1 MPVEIAPSFLTAD
14 LTRLGEQIDQVL
26 QAGAERIH
34 VDVMDGRFVP
44 NLTFGP
50 LVVEAIKPLVEGSG
64 ALLEAHLMIEE
75 PESLISDFSA
85 AGADLITV
93 HVETCPHLNR
103 TIQQI
108 KDLGLK
114 AGVTLNPST
123 PLVSLEEVL
132 GNVDLVLVMTVN
144 PGFGGQVYL
153 PTSTL
158 KISRLQR
165 MLGERNLEDVDI
177 EVDGGIN
184 VSTAAEVVS
193 AGANVLVAGS
203 SIFNSKASLTRNLTE
218 LRAAAGGGSE

>member
-1 MPVEIAPSFLTAD
+1 MPVEISPSFLTAD
-14 LTRLGEQIDQVL
+14 LTRLGEQINEAL

-50 LVVEAIKPLVEGSG
+50 LVVAAIKPLVQQAG

-75 PESLISDFSA
+75 PENLIPEFSR
-85 AGADLITV
+85 AGVDLITV

-108 KDLGLK
+108 KNLGLK
-114 AGVTLNPST
+114 AGITLNPGT
-123 PLVSLEEVL
+123 PLVTLEHVL
-132 GNVDLVLVMTVN
+132 GEVDLVLVMSVN
-144 PGFGGQVYL
+144 PGFGGQAYL
-153 PTSTL
+153 PSSTR
-158 KISRLQR
+158 KIAQLHR
-165 MLGERNLEDVDI
+165 MLQQRDLEHVDL

-184 VSTAAEVVS
+184 TTTAAEVVS

-203 SIFNSKASLTRNLTE
+203 SIFNPQASVAENLAQLRKA
-218 LRAAAGGGSE
+218 AVG

>member
-14 LTRLGEQIDQVL
+14 LTRLGEQIEQVL

-50 LVVEAIKPLVEGSG
+50 LVVEAIKPHVEKAG

-75 PESLISDFSA
+75 PESLIPEISA

-108 KDLGLK
+108 KDFGLK

-132 GNVDLVLVMTVN
+132 GEIDLVLVMSVN
-144 PGFGGQVYL
+144 PGFGGQAYL
-153 PTSTL
+153 ASSTR
-158 KISRLQR
+158 KISRLHR
-165 MLGERNLEDVDI
+165 MLQERDLAHVDL

-184 VSTAAEVVS
+184 PSTAREVVT

-203 SIFNSKASLTRNLTE
+203 SIFNDKASLAENLST
-218 LRAAAGGGSE
+218 LRIAAGEESE

>member
-1 MPVEIAPSFLTAD
+1 MPVEISPSFLTAD
-14 LTRLGEQIDQVL
+14 LTRLGEQINEAL

-50 LVVEAIKPLVEGSG
+50 LVVAAIKPLVQQAG

-75 PESLISDFSA
+75 PENLIPEFSR
-85 AGADLITV
+85 AGVDLITV

-108 KDLGLK
+108 KNLGLK
-114 AGVTLNPST
+114 AGITLNPGT
-123 PLVSLEEVL
+123 PLVTLEHVL
-132 GNVDLVLVMTVN
+132 GEVDLVLVMSVE
-144 PGFGGQVYL
+144 PGFGGQAYL
-153 PTSTL
+153 PSSTR
-158 KISRLQR
+158 KIAQLHR
-165 MLGERNLEDVDI
+165 MLQQRDLEHVDL

-184 VSTAAEVVS
+184 TTTAAEVVS

-203 SIFNSKASLTRNLTE
+203 SIFNTQASVAENLAQLRKA
-218 LRAAAGGGSE
+218 AVG

>member
-1 MPVEIAPSFLTAD
+1 MRVEIAPSILTAD
-14 LTRLGEQIDQVL
+14 LTRLGEQLDQVL
-26 QAGAERIH
+26 KAGAERIH

-50 LVVEAIKPLVEGSG
+50 LVVEGIKPIVEEAG
-64 ALLEAHLMIEE
+64 ALLETHLMIEE
-75 PESLISDFSA
+75 PESLIPEFSA

-108 KDLGLK
+108 KALGVK

-123 PLVSLEEVL
+123 PLGSLEEVL
-132 GNVDLVLVMTVN
+132 GEVDLVLVMSVN
-144 PGFGGQVYL
+144 PGFGGQTYL
-153 PTSTL
+153 PASTR
-158 KISRLQR
+158 KISRLRR
-165 MLGERNLEDVDI
+165 MLQDRDLAHVDL

-184 VSTAAEVVS
+184 PSTAREVVT

-203 SIFNSKASLTRNLTE
+203 SIFNANARVSENLIN
-218 LRAAAGGGSE
+218 LRTSAGGESG

>member
-1 MPVEIAPSFLTAD
+1 MPVEISPSFLTAD
-14 LTRLGEQIDQVL
+14 LTRLGEQINEAL

-50 LVVEAIKPLVEGSG
+50 LVVAAIKPLIQQAG

-75 PESLISDFSA
+75 PENLIPEFSR
-85 AGADLITV
+85 AGVDLITV

-108 KDLGLK
+108 KNLGLK
-114 AGVTLNPST
+114 AGITLNPGT
-123 PLVSLEEVL
+123 PLVSLEQVL
-132 GNVDLVLVMTVN
+132 GEVDLVLVMSVE
-144 PGFGGQVYL
+144 PGFGGQAYL
-153 PTSTL
+153 PSSTR
-158 KISRLQR
+158 KIAQLHRLLQ
-165 MLGERNLEDVDI
+165 ESNLEHVDL

-184 VSTAAEVVS
+184 TTTAAEVVS

-203 SIFNSKASLTRNLTE
+203 SIFNPQASVAENLAQLRKA
-218 LRAAAGGGSE
+218 AVG

>member
-1 MPVEIAPSFLTAD
+1 MPVEISPSFLTAD
-14 LTRLGEQIDQVL
+14 LTRLGEQINEAL

-50 LVVEAIKPLVEGSG
+50 LVVAAIKPLVQQAG

-75 PESLISDFSA
+75 PENLIPEFSR
-85 AGADLITV
+85 AGVDLITV

-108 KDLGLK
+108 KNLGLK
-114 AGVTLNPST
+114 AGITLNPGT
-123 PLVSLEEVL
+123 PLVSLEQVL
-132 GNVDLVLVMTVN
+132 GEVDLVLVMSVE
-144 PGFGGQVYL
+144 PGFGGQAYL
-153 PTSTL
+153 PSSTR
-158 KISRLQR
+158 KIAQLHRLLQ
-165 MLGERNLEDVDI
+165 ESNLEHVDL

-184 VSTAAEVVS
+184 TTTAAEVVS

-203 SIFNSKASLTRNLTE
+203 SIFNPQASVAENLAQLRKA
-218 LRAAAGGGSE
+218 AVG

>member
-1 MPVEIAPSFLTAD
+1 MRVEIAPSILTAD
-14 LTRLGEQIDQVL
+14 LTRLGEQLNQVL
-26 QAGAERIH
+26 KAGAERIH

-50 LVVEAIKPLVEGSG
+50 LVVEGIKPIVEEAG
-64 ALLEAHLMIEE
+64 ALLETHLMIEE
-75 PESLISDFSA
+75 PESLIPEFSA

-108 KDLGLK
+108 KALGVK

-123 PLVSLEEVL
+123 PLGSLEEVL
-132 GNVDLVLVMTVN
+132 GEVDLVLIMSVN
-144 PGFGGQVYL
+144 PGFGGQAYL
-153 PTSTL
+153 PTSTS
-158 KISRLQR
+158 KISRLRR
-165 MLGERNLEDVDI
+165 MLQDRDLAHVDL

-184 VSTAAEVVS
+184 SSTAREVVT

-203 SIFNSKASLTRNLTE
+203 SIFNANASVSENLIN
-218 LRAAAGGGSE
+218 LRTSAGGENG

>member
-1 MPVEIAPSFLTAD
+1 MRVEIAPSILTAD
-14 LTRLGEQIDQVL
+14 LTRLGEQLDQVL
-26 QAGAERIH
+26 KAGAERIH

-50 LVVEAIKPLVEGSG
+50 LVVEGIKPIVEEAG
-64 ALLEAHLMIEE
+64 ALLETHLMIEE
-75 PESLISDFSA
+75 PERLIPVFSA

-108 KDLGLK
+108 KALGVK

-123 PLVSLEEVL
+123 PLESLEEVL
-132 GNVDLVLVMTVN
+132 GEVDLVLVMSVN
-144 PGFGGQVYL
+144 PGFGGQAYL
-153 PTSTL
+153 PTSTS
-158 KISRLQR
+158 KISRLRR
-165 MLGERNLEDVDI
+165 MLQDRDLAHVDL

-184 VSTAAEVVS
+184 PSTAREVVT

-203 SIFNSKASLTRNLTE
+203 SIYNANASVSENLIN
-218 LRAAAGGGSE
+218 LRTSAGGENG

>member
-1 MPVEIAPSFLTAD
+1 MKVEIAPSFLTAE
-14 LTRLGEQIDQVL
+14 LTSLGDQLDQVL
-26 QAGAERIH
+26 KAGAERIH

-50 LVVEAIKPLVEGSG
+50 LVVNAIKPIVKEAG
-64 ALLEAHLMIEE
+64 ALLEVHLMIEE
-75 PESLISDFSA
+75 PENLIPDFST

-108 KDLGLK
+108 KTLGLK

-123 PLVSLEEVL
+123 PLAAIKEVL
-132 GNVDLVLVMTVN
+132 AEVDLVLIMSVN
-144 PGFGGQVYL
+144 PGFGGQRYL
-153 PTSTL
+153 PGSTS
-158 KISRLQR
+158 KIYRLRQ
-165 MLGERNLEDVDI
+165 MLTERDLNHVDL

-184 VSTAAEVVS
+184 LATVGEVVS

-203 SIFNSKASLTRNLTE
+203 SIFNDRASIADNLNH
-218 LRAAAGGGSE
+218 LRAAIN

>member
-1 MPVEIAPSFLTAD
+1 MPVEISPSFLTAD
-14 LTRLGEQIDQVL
+14 LTRLGEQINEAL

-50 LVVEAIKPLVEGSG
+50 LVVAAIKPLVQQAG

-75 PESLISDFSA
+75 PENLIPEFSR
-85 AGADLITV
+85 AGVDLITV

-108 KDLGLK
+108 KNLGLK
-114 AGVTLNPST
+114 AGITLNPGT
-123 PLVSLEEVL
+123 PLVTLEHVL
-132 GNVDLVLVMTVN
+132 GEVDLVLVMSVE
-144 PGFGGQVYL
+144 PGFGGQAYL
-153 PTSTL
+153 PSSTS
-158 KISRLQR
+158 KITQLHRLLQ
-165 MLGERNLEDVDI
+165 ESNLEHVDL

-184 VSTAAEVVS
+184 TSTAAEVVF

-203 SIFNSKASLTRNLTE
+203 SIFNTQASVAENLAQLRKA
-218 LRAAAGGGSE
+218 AVG

>member
-1 MPVEIAPSFLTAD
+1 MMSVEIAPSFLTAD
-14 LTRLGEQIDQVL
+14 LTRLGDQINEAL

-50 LVVEAIKPLVEGSG
+50 LVVAALKPLTQVAG
-64 ALLEAHLMIEE
+64 ALLEAHLMVEE
-75 PESLISDFSA
+75 PERLIPDFA
-85 AGADLITV
+85 QAGAELITV

-123 PLVSLEEVL
+123 PLITLEEVL
-132 GNVDLVLVMTVN
+132 GEVDLVLVMSVN
-144 PGFGGQVYL
+144 PGFGGQEYL
-153 PTSTL
+153 PSSTK
-158 KISRLQR
+158 KITRLRQ
-165 MLGERNLEDVDI
+165 MLEERQLDHVDV

-184 VSTAAEVVS
+184 PTTAAEVVA
-193 AGANVLVAGS
+193 AGANVLVVGS
-203 SIFNSKASLTRNLTE
+203 CVFNSQGSIAENLIN
-218 LRAAAGGGSE
+218 LREAIGA